1 MYLGFTQKKS
11 KKNRTKKGYRGGVK
25 EQRCPNGTR
34 RNKKTGICEPI
45 SVEPTAT
52 GPIPDAVITDTIT
65 NPGQVIEEEKVANV
79 TSQIPTIEPQP
90 EFGEPAQEDTHDQ
103 PPITKTIKKP
113 NNKTV
118 KKLKIIEQPEAPS
131 SVKKIEFIDEPTPTI
146 EPVEITDLLSK
157 GELPIVDI
165 DSGASHFNKKSNTYL
180 LKKEKMEYD
189 YNATNNDYDFLYPE
203 LNDPNFNIKIAKR
216 KEFNDT
222 KYDGTIYDIKKQA
235 DILCNAKFELMPHQI
250 FVKNFLSFQTP
261 YNSLLLYN
269 ALGSGK
275 TCSAIGIAEEYRSYM
290 KQVGINQRIIVVA
303 SPNVQTNFRL
313 QLFDERKLELIRN
326 SAVDTGLWNIE
337 SCVGNALIQEINPT
351 QLKGLTKEKVISQ
364 IKRIIDTYYL
374 FMGYGQ
380 LANFISNS
388 LKEEVDIE
396 LSQEEIRKIE
406 IRKIKK
412 IFNNRLIIIDEVH
425 NSSEDKQVGVSLMKV
440 AKYAE
445 NMRFLL
451 LSATPMFNS
460 FKEIIWLVN
469 LMNLN
474 DKRAMIEY
482 SDVFD
487 KEGNFLP
494 QTTSPDGKVGEGGR
508 ELLVRKLTGYVSYVR
523 GETPYTFPFRVY
535 PTDFAKDHSLLE
547 TTYPKKQMNDAEIK
561 EPMKYINVFT
571 NNIGEYQEKGYKFML
586 KYMKQK
592 SFDIYTKQ
600 GRLIEMPTFDNMESF
615 GYTLLQAPLEALN
628 IVYPNQ
634 SIDSLKEANELE
646 LFENGKDIIM
656 NMIGKTGLAQI
667 MNSVEETQNF
677 HRIRYNFEYKP
688 AVLKKY
694 GPIFHKDNIHLY
706 SAKISQICERI
717 RNSKGIVIVYSQ
729 YIDGGVV
736 PIALALEEMGFSRFS
751 SAQNTKN
758 LFKSSRTERIDAITM
773 KSRSEF
779 SGNKEDFHPAKYV
792 MITGDKAFSSTNAAD
807 IKYITNP
814 NNSNGEQVK
823 VVLISKAGAE
833 GLDFKCIRQI
843 HILEPWYN
851 MNRIEQIIGRGVR
864 NLSHCNLPF
873 EERNVEIYL
882 HTTLLDNGEESA
894 DLYVYRFAEKKAL
907 QIGRITRLLKEVSV
921 DCILNIGQN
930 NFTVEK
936 IAELAANQNIQI
948 NLSSKKTID
957 FKIGDKP
964 FTDVCDY
971 MENCSYTCSPNLM
984 VTEEDIVKHTYN
996 DSFVESNRSRI
1007 IARIL
1012 QLFREHNVY
1021 TRKQLIDSI
1030 NIVKQYPIEQIFS
1043 TLTYLIENKNEYLI
1057 DKYGRLGNL
1066 TNKDL
1071 YYIFQPVEITDEN
1084 ASLYERSV
1092 PIDYKRK
1099 SIFLEYSNEQ
1109 QLPEEKGPL
1118 TEEEESGEKAKGEKV
1133 NGEKANGEKDKG
1145 DKVKGEKVKGENVK
1159 GKEKTDKTEK
1169 SFDTL
1174 IKEIEESLFDVLNTK
1189 KLVKGEK
1196 NWYRHAG
1203 LIVNVLK
1210 SKYGFD
1216 DNSVR
1221 KYMLDHILD
1230 MLLFADKMILINHL
1244 YGDTVPTNMTPVQ
1257 ELIKSYLDKRRVQ
1270 SSGLVGFVIMK
1281 DDILRIYVENEET
1294 GQFVEADREDYEL
1307 FVRDIARFDVPKN
1320 SIHPLVGFVNLFTSK
1335 KSNQKEMVFKVK
1347 DLNQKRNNTGARI
1360 DDAGKEKIVKF
1371 LNIILGDTI
1380 YNDENTENIT
1390 QLGLC
1395 AILEMLMRQKT
1406 ENSILGLVGMNTV
1419 YFLTPEQTAITEI
1432 VKYSK

>member
-11 KKNRTKKGYRGGVK
+11 NKNRTKKGYRGGVK
-25 EQRCPNGTR
+25 EKRCPNGTR

-45 SVEPTAT
+45 SPNPIAN
-52 GPIPDAVITDTIT
+52 GPLPDTIT

-90 EFGEPAQEDTHDQ
+90 EFGEPVLGLAQVQ
-103 PPITKTIKKP
+103 SPITKTIKP
-113 NNKTV
+113 LNKTV
-118 KKLKIIEQPEAPS
+118 KKLKVVEQPEAPS
-131 SVKKIEFIDEPTPTI
+131 SVKKIEFIDEPTPII
-146 EPVEITDLLSK
+146 EPVEPVDITDLLTK
-157 GELPIVDI
+157 GESPIVDI

-222 KYDGTIYDIKKQA
+222 KYDGTIYDVKKQA

-469 LMNLN
+469 LMNIN

-487 KEGNFLP
+487 KEGNFIP

-561 EPMKYINVFT
+561 TPMKYINVFT

-600 GRLIEMPTFDNMESF
+600 GRLIEMPSFDNMESF

-667 MNSVEETQNF
+667 MNSVEETQQFN
-677 HRIRYNFEYKP
+677 RIRYNFEYKP
-688 AVLKKY
+688 NVLKKY

-758 LFKSSRTERIDAITM
+758 LFKSPRTEQIDAITM

-792 MITGDKAFSSTNAAD
+792 MITGDKAFSSANAAD

-894 DLYVYRFAEKKAL
+894 DLYVYRFAEKKAI

-1084 ASLYERSV
+1084 ASLYERTA

-1118 TEEEESGEKAKGEKV
+1118 TKDKEMEEESGEKAKGEKV
-1133 NGEKANGEKDKG
+1133 KGE
-1145 DKVKGEKVKGENVK
+1145 KGEKVKGEK
-1159 GKEKTDKTEK
+1159 GEKGEKEKTEK

-1174 IKEIEESLFDVLNTK
+1174 IKEIEESLFDVFNTK

-1244 YGDTVPTNMTPVQ
+1244 YGDSTPTNMTPVQ

-1281 DDILRIYVENEET
+1281 DDILRIYVENEQT

>member
-1 MYLGFTQKKS
+1 
-11 KKNRTKKGYRGGVK
+11 
-25 EQRCPNGTR
+25 
-34 RNKKTGICEPI
+34 
-45 SVEPTAT
+45 
-52 GPIPDAVITDTIT
+52 
-65 NPGQVIEEEKVANV
+65 
-79 TSQIPTIEPQP
+79 
-90 EFGEPAQEDTHDQ
+90 
-103 PPITKTIKKP
+103 
-113 NNKTV
+113 
-118 KKLKIIEQPEAPS
+118 
-131 SVKKIEFIDEPTPTI
+131 
-146 EPVEITDLLSK
+146 
-157 GELPIVDI
+157 
-165 DSGASHFNKKSNTYL
+165 
-180 LKKEKMEYD
+180 
-189 YNATNNDYDFLYPE
+189 
-203 LNDPNFNIKIAKR
+203 
-216 KEFNDT
+216 
-222 KYDGTIYDIKKQA
+222 
-235 DILCNAKFELMPHQI
+235 
-250 FVKNFLSFQTP
+250 
-261 YNSLLLYN
+261 
-269 ALGSGK
+269 
-275 TCSAIGIAEEYRSYM
+275 
-290 KQVGINQRIIVVA
+290 
-303 SPNVQTNFRL
+303 
-313 QLFDERKLELIRN
+313 
-326 SAVDTGLWNIE
+326 
-337 SCVGNALIQEINPT
+337 
-351 QLKGLTKEKVISQ
+351 
-364 IKRIIDTYYL
+364 
-374 FMGYGQ
+374 
-380 LANFISNS
+380 
-388 LKEEVDIE
+388 
-396 LSQEEIRKIE
+396 
-406 IRKIKK
+406 
-412 IFNNRLIIIDEVH
+412 
-425 NSSEDKQVGVSLMKV
+425 
-440 AKYAE
+440 
-445 NMRFLL
+445 
-451 LSATPMFNS
+451 
-460 FKEIIWLVN
+460 
-469 LMNLN
+469 
-474 DKRAMIEY
+474 
-482 SDVFD
+482 
-487 KEGNFLP
+487 
-494 QTTSPDGKVGEGGR
+494 
-508 ELLVRKLTGYVSYVR
+508 
-523 GETPYTFPFRVY
+523 
-535 PTDFAKDHSLLE
+535 
-547 TTYPKKQMNDAEIK
+547 
-561 EPMKYINVFT
+561 
-571 NNIGEYQEKGYKFML
+571 
-586 KYMKQK
+586 
-592 SFDIYTKQ
+592 
-600 GRLIEMPTFDNMESF
+600 
-615 GYTLLQAPLEALN
+615 
-628 IVYPNQ
+628 
-634 SIDSLKEANELE
+634 
-646 LFENGKDIIM
+646 
-656 NMIGKTGLAQI
+656 
-667 MNSVEETQNF
+667 
-677 HRIRYNFEYKP
+677 
-688 AVLKKY
+688 
-694 GPIFHKDNIHLY
+694 
-706 SAKISQICERI
+706 
-717 RNSKGIVIVYSQ
+717 
-729 YIDGGVV
+729 
-736 PIALALEEMGFSRFS
+736 
-751 SAQNTKN
+751 
-758 LFKSSRTERIDAITM
+758 
-773 KSRSEF
+773 
-779 SGNKEDFHPAKYV
+779 

-894 DLYVYRFAEKKAL
+894 DLYVYRFAEKKAI

-984 VTEEDIVKHTYN
+984 ITEGDIVKHTYN

-1084 ASLYERSV
+1084 ASLYERTV

-1118 TEEEESGEKAKGEKV
+1118 DVEPEDKEIEQVKGENVKRDEEKEKGEKAKGEKAK
-1133 NGEKANGEKDKG
+1133 GE
-1145 DKVKGEKVKGENVK
+1145 KVKGEKVKGEKVK
-1159 GKEKTDKTEK
+1159 GEKEKTEK

-1174 IKEIEESLFDVLNTK
+1174 IKEIEESLLDVFNTK

-1203 LIVNVLK
+1203 LIVNILK
-1210 SKYGFD
+1210 TEYGFND
-1216 DNSVR
+1216 ESIR

-1244 YGDTVPTNMTPVQ
+1244 YGDDAPPDMTPVQ
-1257 ELIKSYLDKRRVQ
+1257 QLIKSYLDKRRVQ

-1371 LNIILGDTI
+1371 LNIILQDTI